1 MADRNSKAELNVA
14 GKYYVDT
21 SCIDCDL
28 CRQIAP
34 NSIKRDEETGNSFV
48 FRQPE
53 SPVEIETMEEA
64 LRSCPTES
72 IGSDGE

>member
-1 MADRNSKAELNVA
+1 MADPNQKVPRNVP
-14 GKYYVDT
+14 GKYYVDN

-34 NSIKRDEETGNSFV
+34 ATMTRDDETGFSFV

-53 SPVEIETMEEA
+53 SEAEITMAEEA
-64 LRSCPTES
+64 LQSCPTES
-72 IGSDGE
+72 IGSNG